1 MDQVTKVFE
10 QRRTPKEFFLSKVY
24 NALQEFEETTG
35 VEVHGI
41 EIEREEEILLS
52 GRALV
57 KSVLSRWRLILR

>member
-41 EIEREEEILLS
+41 EIEREEEILS